1 MRECIEDDEDV
12 MVTEDIGAD
21 SARITFGKGESDRQR
36 KISAMAA
43 AEGAVVEE
51 DARYTIYRERARER
65 RRKRARAREKQ
76 RHRQR
81 KRQRQ
86 RQR

>member
-1 MRECIEDDEDV
+1 

-21 SARITFGKGESDRQR
+21 SARISFGKGESDRQR

-51 DARYTIYRERARER
+51 DARYTIERARER
-65 RRKRARAREKQ
+65 
-76 RHRQR
+76 
-81 KRQRQ
+81 
-86 RQR
+86 